1 MTGATGEFTAL
12 ASAVRVRLVSWFII
26 RAAFARHNTSQTRLA
41 GHKDFYQRF
50 LRQAGCRDEPKTLA
64 GRYGS
69 WSSLTLKH
77 LF

>member
-1 MTGATGEFTAL
+1 MTWATGEFTAL

-50 LRQAGCRDEPKTLA
+50 LRQAGCVAMSLNPGLVGTDP
-64 GRYGS
+64 GRP
-69 WSSLTLKH
+69 
-77 LF
+77 FP